1 MRAAEVAL
9 TSEQRA
15 TLRSW
20 LAAGKTERRL
30 AFRAQIILAVAEG
43 LSNKA
48 AAGRLATRAAT
59 VSKWRGRFARNGLA
73 GVADAPRSGKP
84 GHYETK
90 DERRFSRLWTPRHR
104 PDMRVGTAPCWPSI
118 WATSPSIRSGGC
130 CGSTRFRWSGGAAG

>member
-59 VSKWRGRFARNGLA
+59 VSKWRGRFGRNGFA
-73 GVADAPRSGKP
+73 GEAGGPPTGDTQHVRGHVGRGGSARSGRPPP
-84 GHYETK
+84 GRKAH
-90 DERRFSRLWTPRHR
+90 
-104 PDMRVGTAPCWPSI
+104 
-118 WATSPSIRSGGC
+118 
-130 CGSTRFRWSGGAAG
+130 GGAAQRGH